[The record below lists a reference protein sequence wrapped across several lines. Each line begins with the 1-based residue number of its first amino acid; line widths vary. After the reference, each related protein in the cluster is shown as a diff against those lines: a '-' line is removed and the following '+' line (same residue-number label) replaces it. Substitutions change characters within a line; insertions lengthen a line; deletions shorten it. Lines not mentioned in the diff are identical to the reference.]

1 MGWSVRRGG
10 GKRPSDSRTMTCVG
24 QHHSWGFQLTVRASF
39 ITRCPARSSSLWSRS
54 ANSPGVVLFSGA
66 SGSTEDSGDSGGPL
80 VFGGRLVGIVSWGT
94 TTCAIGYPDAY
105 VRVSEFLDWI
115 RQNALD

>member
-1 MGWSVRRGG
+1 MQVNVCKELAEFFPLVALGQF
-10 GKRPSDSRTMTCVG
+10 SRCCSF
-24 QHHSWGFQLTVRASF
+24 QWGIRLDGRF
-39 ITRCPARSSSLWSRS
+39 
-54 ANSPGVVLFSGA
+54 G
-66 SGSTEDSGDSGGPL
+66 EGDSGGPL

>member
-1 MGWSVRRGG
+1 MIAEQ
-10 GKRPSDSRTMTCVG
+10 KE
-24 QHHSWGFQLTVRASF
+24 
-39 ITRCPARSSSLWSRS
+39 SLYKEYLSKQ
-54 ANSPGVVLFSGA
+54 SGA
-66 SGSTEDSGDSGGPL
+66 WLTPIYLQTFTVQIVTNEYCQNAYNEYDIPVYNVHLCASNGPEFGVCSGDSGGPL